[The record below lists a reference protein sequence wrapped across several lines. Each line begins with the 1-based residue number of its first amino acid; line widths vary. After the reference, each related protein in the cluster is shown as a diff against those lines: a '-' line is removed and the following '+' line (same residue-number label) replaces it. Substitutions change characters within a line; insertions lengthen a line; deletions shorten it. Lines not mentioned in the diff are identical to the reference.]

1 MVISWC
7 LEQQL
12 CVIWGWGVV
21 IVIKMIQCRMF
32 YGKIKLLLI
41 LFLNG
46 LS

>member
-12 CVIWGWGVV
+12 CVMGGG